1 MKGQGG
7 GGTAKGGGKNKSGG
21 GSIKITRTEE
31 RKTKAIDENVI
42 TLRKAVF
49 DDNGKDKDVT
59 AGIAPAFMKYDRNGL
74 ECDIK
79 FTTKLTPE
87 EFNWAFDLIKL
98 NMEERYD
105 ESGYGWDDEDKKGEL
120 DEKGTRFLLVREKGW
135 DNLVA
140 FAHFRFTVQGE
151 VMDVMAGKPAV
162 FVWDVHVEEEYQ
174 RKGLGKHIL
183 TILELIARRENIDM
197 ISIPIQ
203 LSDTVASAWIS
214 KLKGY
219 GPDTDLKK
227 TIGFDPEEEGFQV
240 FSKEM
245 VKKVTAAVPA
255 PVAAMKIPENSNET
269 IAAATTRTLFT
280 FPPKAVDDISK
291 QLSSVKIADTTPQK
305 SDKSKEAS
313 NTPQSIACDDD
324 WVVVNGAPSPLR

>member
-21 GSIKITRTEE
+21 GTIKITRTEE

-59 AGIAPAFMKYDRNGL
+59 AGITPAFMKYDRSGL
-74 ECDIK
+74 DCDIK
-79 FTTKLTPE
+79 FSTKLTSE
-87 EFNWAFDLIKL
+87 EFDWAFDLVKL

-105 ESGYGWDDEDKKGEL
+105 ASGYGWDDEDKKNEL
-120 DEKGTRFLLVREKGW
+120 HESGTRFLLVREKGW
-135 DNLVA
+135 DNLIA

-162 FVWDVHVEEEYQ
+162 FVWDIHVEEEYQ
-174 RKGLGKHIL
+174 RKGLGKHLL
-183 TILELIARRENIDM
+183 TLLELIARRENIDM

-203 LSDTVASAWIS
+203 LSDAVASAWIS

-219 GPDTDLKK
+219 GPDNDLKK
-227 TIGFDPEEEGFQV
+227 TIGFDPEQEGFQV

-245 VKKVTAAVPA
+245 VKKATATAPA
-255 PVAAMKIPENSNET
+255 PVLAIKIPEIQNET
-269 IAAATTRTLFT
+269 TTAATTQSLFT
-280 FPPKAVDDISK
+280 FPSKAVDEISK
-291 QLSSVKIADTTPQK
+291 QISTVKIADTTPQK
-305 SDKSKEAS
+305 SKVVETS
-313 NTPQSIACDDD
+313 TPSSIACGEED
-324 WVVVNGAPSPLR
+324 WVVVNGAPSPLH